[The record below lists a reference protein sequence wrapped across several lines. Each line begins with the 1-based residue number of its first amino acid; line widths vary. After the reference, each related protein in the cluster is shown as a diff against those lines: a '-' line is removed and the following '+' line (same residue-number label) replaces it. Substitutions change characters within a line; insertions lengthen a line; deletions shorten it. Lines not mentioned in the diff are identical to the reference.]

1 MQCCTN
7 FFENGSFVFLVIITA
22 TANVMISAAGGAVRT
37 EPIPKT
43 AGIMNMAKAFIT
55 APLHM
60 AMISD
65 CFVLL
70 VEYSSEVYTRFKP
83 IGIKGRLKTGNAFA
97 AAVTSSGSRL
107 KMLP

>member
-43 AGIMNMAKAFIT
+43 AGIMNT

-83 IGIKGRLKTGNAFA
+83 VGIKGRLKTGNAFA

>member
-1 MQCCTN
+1 MK
-7 FFENGSFVFLVIITA
+7 FVSADLPRPNLA
-22 TANVMISAAGGAVRT
+22 KEDSYGGGGVMISAAGGAVRT

-83 IGIKGRLKTGNAFA
+83 VGIKGRLKTGNAFA